1 MKQRV
6 SFFGVIALV
15 SALMFPSHLLLAEEI
30 KTDKANTTEGQETD
44 RVIGK
49 VTFLTGQAE
58 MTLRDGTVVPLE
70 KSVEIMDGSRIAVK
84 ERSKVHLKMIDD
96 GIEKLEANTTFDFNA
111 YAYDPNNP
119 QANKISKTIWA
130 GEVTSKTGKGGEDFK
145 DRYRLNSPL
154 AAIAVLGTEYTV
166 RVVDGETQIVV
177 QAGSISIAKLGGS
190 CLSSGLGA
198 CAEGEVLSESQ
209 RGFALVVR
217 GDLSKP
223 KLTPVAAL
231 PPLSQSETPATS
243 EEPTKEDDKS
253 DKEEGADKKAD
264 TSTKGTDSKSNTS
277 SATTTAESVEEKKT
291 AAVTTKNE
299 TAATDN
305 STEAATTSVP
315 SKTTSMASTPN
326 TTTKTVVDERD
337 PLADLKVKTTTT
349 AVDSEKNTATL
360 PAATTA
366 VSSPS
371 VTVATV
377 APATTLSTAVVAQVS
392 TTTPSTST
400 SSTAVVAPVSTTTP
414 STSST
419 AVVASVSTTTPT
431 LVGSNTVLESTGI
444 GTLTGGGAATSTT
457 STLGG
462 TSTGLLESNSSSA
475 TLTTPTGEVT
485 PVVMPPPAVV
495 TPVVPTPTT
504 PSVETAPLK
513 VVDWGKYDPNATV
526 DGSTSLSEQVSSN
539 YEQIVLPNTGKY
551 TFSMLENATA
561 GLTDQRDA
569 TFMLSSSEA
578 YMNNSA
584 TGTRTSAAVSNA
596 SLNVSPTRS
605 TFDTQFNLSSPE
617 YSGTVVATGP
627 FSASNGLLVDDG
639 RNPGTSIRG
648 VVGTVGGSIG
658 AAYEFNHQ
666 INPTLNAEGALS
678 FTGSH
683 VGN

>member
-15 SALMFPSHLLLAEEI
+15 SALMFPSHFLLAEEI
-30 KTDKANTTEGQETD
+30 KTDKANATESQETD

-58 MTLRDGTVVPLE
+58 MTLRDGTIVPLE

-84 ERSKVHLKMIDD
+84 DRSKVHLKMIDE

-111 YAYDPNNP
+111 YAYDPGNP
-119 QANKISKTIWA
+119 QANRISKTIWT

-166 RVVDGETQIVV
+166 RVADGETQIVV
-177 QAGSISIAKLGGS
+177 HTGSISIAKLGGS

-223 KLTPVAAL
+223 KLTPVATL
-231 PPLSQSETPATS
+231 PPLSQSETPAAS

-253 DKEEGADKKAD
+253 GKREESVKKSD
-264 TSTKGTDSKSNTS
+264 TSTTGTKGTDSKSSTAS
-277 SATTTAESVEEKKT
+277 TTTATEGVDEKKT
-291 AAVTTKNE
+291 AAAVTAKTE
-299 TAATDN
+299 STAADK
-305 STEAATTSVP
+305 STEAAATGVP
-315 SKTTSMASTPN
+315 SKTTSVATT

-349 AVDSEKNTATL
+349 AVDTEKTTP
-360 PAATTA
+360 PAATVPAATPVEPSTTA
-366 VSSPS
+366 
-371 VTVATV
+371 TVATV
-377 APATTLSTAVVAQVS
+377 VPVTTPVTTVAVVPTAT
-392 TTTPSTST
+392 TTTPSI
-400 SSTAVVAPVSTTTP
+400 STALPATP
-414 STSST
+414 STT
-419 AVVASVSTTTPT
+419 STT
-431 LVGSNTVLESTGI
+431 LESTGT
-444 GTLTGGGAATSTT
+444 GSLTGSGSTT
-457 STLGG
+457 TATTPALGG
-462 TSTGLLESNSSSA
+462 TSTSLLESASGSS

-485 PVVMPPPAVV
+485 PVVTSPPTVVPPPLV
-495 TPVVPTPTT
+495 TAPTT
-504 PSVETAPLK
+504 PVVETAPLK
-513 VVDWGKYDPNATV
+513 VVEWGAHDPNATV
-526 DGSTSLSEQVSSN
+526 DGSTTLSEQVNNN
-539 YEQIVLPNTGKY
+539 YKQVVLPNTGKY
-551 TFSMLENATA
+551 DFSMLENATA

-569 TFMLSSSEA
+569 TFMLSSYEA

-617 YSGTVVATGP
+617 YSGTVVATGS

-639 RNPGTSIRG
+639 SHPGTSISG
-648 VVGTVGGSIG
+648 IVGTMGSSIG
-658 AAYEFNHQ
+658 AGYEFNHQ
-666 INPTLNAEGALS
+666 INPTLNAGGALS